1 MNNNSLRTSR
11 FTREWVIFFFCFTV
25 MGSWLGYV
33 SYDEYL
39 RAGTLERER
48 LTNNAAVIHDH
59 ISHQLISIGTTLSSV
74 RRNLGVWSRQQD
86 GMAVAHGHLKS

>member
-48 LTNNAAVIHDH
+48 LTDNAAVIHDH
-59 ISHQLISIGTTLSSV
+59 IEHCLEDSSSKK
-74 RRNLGVWSRQQD
+74 SREKD
-86 GMAVAHGHLKS
+86 LKEFKEITKYL